1 MHRLNFE
8 QKWQFS
14 THFAKTRFCAWI
26 FINATNQAAVTAQA
40 VWEAPIPKCAT
51 ITFFSCVT
59 FSALTLAWPS
69 HLNSKSRGG
78 KKRIRADNMLDSG
91 CPNNLAFLFY
101 YTPCYI
107 LHRDLA

>member
-40 VWEAPIPKCAT
+40 VWEAPIPKMHNDHIFLLRNLLCT
-51 ITFFSCVT
+51 DTG
-59 FSALTLAWPS
+59 LA
-69 HLNSKSRGG
+69 KSLEQQ
-78 KKRIRADNMLDSG
+78 K
-91 CPNNLAFLFY
+91 
-101 YTPCYI
+101 
-107 LHRDLA
+107 

>member
-40 VWEAPIPKCAT
+40 VWVAPIPKCTT

-69 HLNSKSRGG
+69 HLNSKSRGE
-78 KKRIRADNMLDSG
+78 KKESEQTICWIQDVQ
-91 CPNNLAFLFY
+91 
-101 YTPCYI
+101 I
-107 LHRDLA
+107 I